1 MILGGLDLVSGLSGD
16 MMLGALV
23 DAGAPL
29 EAIAAALAPLG
40 IPHLEIR
47 ARRVRKMSLA
57 ATKVDVLVDG
67 RMEPHSDE
75 HSGCHHHHH
84 GDHAR
89 HHSHHHQ
96 SHGSPLIANVRGL
109 EPGEERHHHGRH
121 YRDIRRQIESGSLDP
136 LDRQRALA
144 VFERLAEA
152 EGRVHGI
159 EPEEVH
165 FHEVGAADALADI
178 VGACAGLRLLGIEKL
193 YCGPVPLGRG
203 GMIRSAHGWLPAPAP
218 ATLELLKGRPTRSS
232 PVESETVTPTG
243 AALIAA
249 LCDPGAP
256 EEEMVIERTGYG
268 AGAKDFDE
276 WDVPNVAR
284 FWVARTL
291 G

>member
-1 MILGGLDLVSGLSGD
+1 MILAGLDLVSGLSGD

-47 ARRVRKMSLA
+47 ARRVLKMSLA

-67 RMEPHSDE
+67 RMEPHSD
-75 HSGCHHHHH
+75 SHHH
-84 GDHAR
+84 G
-89 HHSHHHQ
+89 HSHHHH
-96 SHGSPLIANVRGL
+96 SHDHHHTQHHHHDSPLIGKVRGL
-109 EPGEERHHHGRH
+109 EPGEDRPHQGRH
-121 YRDIRRQIESGSLDP
+121 YRDIRHQIESAALDP

-159 EPEEVH
+159 VPEEIH

-193 YCGPVPLGRG
+193 YCGPIPLGRG

-249 LCDPGAP
+249 LCEPGTP
-256 EEEMVIERTGYG
+256 EGEYVIDRTGYG

-284 FWVARTL
+284 LWVARTL